1 MENQIILYQTE
12 QGNVAVNVVFR
23 DESFC
28 LTQKAMSELFG
39 VEIPA
44 ISKHLRNIFESGELE
59 ENSTVSKME
68 IVQNEGS
75 RNVKR
80 VMDFYNLDAIIAV
93 GYRVNSRVGY

>member
-1 MENQIILYQTE
+1 MENKIILYQTE
-12 QGNVAVNVVFR
+12 LENVTVNVVFQ
-23 DESFC
+23 DESFW

-68 IVQNEGS
+68 WKFPQ
-75 RNVKR
+75 
-80 VMDFYNLDAIIAV
+80 
-93 GYRVNSRVGY
+93 